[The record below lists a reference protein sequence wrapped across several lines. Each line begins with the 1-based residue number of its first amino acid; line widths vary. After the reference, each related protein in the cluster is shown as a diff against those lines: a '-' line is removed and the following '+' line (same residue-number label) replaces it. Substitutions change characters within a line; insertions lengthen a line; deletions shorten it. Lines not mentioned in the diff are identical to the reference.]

1 ALARPVG
8 AQAAPGGEER
18 GEDMNHLTDDQLSA
32 RLDDALSTV
41 ERASFDAHLATCAEC
56 RERLA
61 SIGTLDRSLA
71 AALQHD
77 PGEESFATSAGRVA
91 ERIATAEA
99 PAVPTPGRR
108 SPWAWM
114 LSPRALSF
122 AGGTAALVLVA
133 GIAWMQ
139 FRHQDAGTA
148 LRAAEPHGIVGS
160 EVR

>member
-1 ALARPVG
+1 MLRRARRGAPGGAGVARRAGAVVRGDRAGAQHSGRHGDVAALARPVG

-71 AALQHD
+71 AALEHD
-77 PGEESFATSAGRVA
+77 PGEEYF
-91 ERIATAEA
+91 
-99 PAVPTPGRR
+99 
-108 SPWAWM
+108 
-114 LSPRALSF
+114 
-122 AGGTAALVLVA
+122 
-133 GIAWMQ
+133 
-139 FRHQDAGTA
+139 
-148 LRAAEPHGIVGS
+148 
-160 EVR
+160 